1 MSQTD
6 LEYKLEK
13 LKAIEPELV
22 TEETFL
28 PEQMK
33 SAKDSHATAH
43 KMWSENVSKLEASIA
58 DETDNGGVIIPSA
71 SKSAAPKIAGI

>member
-43 KMWSENVSKLEASIA
+43 KMWSENV
-58 DETDNGGVIIPSA
+58 
-71 SKSAAPKIAGI
+71 

>member
-33 SAKDSHATAH
+33 SAKDSHAAAH
-43 KMWSENVSKLEASIA
+43 KMWSENVSKLEASIV
-58 DETDNGGVIIPSA
+58 DEKAEP
-71 SKSAAPKIAGI
+71 APHVPDES

>member
-33 SAKDSHATAH
+33 SAKDSHAAAH

-58 DETDNGGVIIPSA
+58 DEKAEP
-71 SKSAAPKIAGI
+71 APHVPDES